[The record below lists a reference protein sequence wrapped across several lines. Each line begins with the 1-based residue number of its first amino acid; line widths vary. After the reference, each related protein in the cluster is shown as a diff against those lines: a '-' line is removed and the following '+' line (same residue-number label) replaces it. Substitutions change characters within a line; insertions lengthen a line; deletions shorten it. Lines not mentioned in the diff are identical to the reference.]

1 MSLLLKK
8 VIMKNWKVKFSSS
21 TVTFVLDGKFA
32 AIEKMVDKSEA
43 IYITDENVYALHQA
57 KFKGKKTIVFPAG
70 EEHKHQ
76 ATVDFIIEA
85 LLNFGA
91 TRQSV
96 LIGVGGGFSYD
107 TLGFTHYAKED
118 LTLIGSLPNFNIYT
132 PFDSKSLVSKIS
144 LAKTISSSIIYF
156 LLSITPIYILPHI
169 VD

>member
-1 MSLLLKK
+1 
-8 VIMKNWKVKFSSS
+8 MKNWKIKFSSS

-91 TRQSV
+91 TRQAV
-96 LIGVGGGFSYD
+96 LIGYRYSRLCSRCLYAWCSGWFCAYYYFSHGRCFYWR
-107 TLGFTHYAKED
+107 
-118 LTLIGSLPNFNIYT
+118 
-132 PFDSKSLVSKIS
+132 
-144 LAKTISSSIIYF
+144 
-156 LLSITPIYILPHI
+156 
-169 VD
+169 